1 MDMECVLDS
10 NCLLLKELFWE
21 DVKYSSLGYGMYFS
35 LLYLSF
41 IENSA
46 GESVKY
52 CSTRMWNTF
61 QAVIMSY

>member
-1 MDMECVLDS
+1 
-10 NCLLLKELFWE
+10 
-21 DVKYSSLGYGMYFS
+21 MYFS

-46 GESVKY
+46 GESVKC
-52 CSTRMWNTF
+52 CSTGMWNTF